1 MIVYIIAAL
10 LVFGIL
16 IAVHEL
22 GHFLAAKACGV
33 RVNEFSIGMGPALW
47 KKQKGETQ
55 YSLRL
60 FPVGGFCAMEGEEED
75 SDDPTALNNQGFWAK
90 LLIFAAGAAMN
101 FIAGLLIILVL
112 YADAQAFYVPV
123 VAGFA
128 DGCPLESADGLQ
140 EGDRLLRIDGEKVY
154 VYSDISLLMGLSV
167 GASVAVARSAGAGDR
182 DGVHRAV
189 HTSMALAVL
198 SGAALGVL
206 LLVLSRPLLEMMGC
220 PADVVGG
227 AQLYL
232 NIYAVGL
239 PASLVYNYGAAIL
252 RAVGDTKRP
261 LYYLTVSGLVNVVL
275 NVALVAGLRLG
286 VAGVAIATV
295 VSEAISAAL
304 VLASLIAS
312 HGDVRFEPKKT
323 RIERRSLSTIL
334 RIGIPAGLQSSM
346 FSISNVLIQS
356 AINSFGAAAI
366 AGNTAAASIEGFATT
381 VSNSISQA
389 ALTFSS
395 QNMGAEKYARVRRV
409 LRVCLAAT
417 FVGGLTLGLLI
428 YTFGTPLLALF
439 NTDPAVIASGLVRVR
454 HNMPL
459 YVLFCMQDT
468 FVGQLRGVGYSLL
481 PTITSLSGIC
491 LLRVVWLYTAFAASP
506 TLDTL
511 YLSYPVS
518 WAATLFALV
527 VCYAVVVRKMPRA

>member
-1 MIVYIIAAL
+1 MTQTRADRSADLTSGPMLQKIILFSIPLAASSILQLLFNAADVVVVGRFSGSTALAAVGSNGSLINL
-10 LVFGIL
+10 LVNLFVGL
-16 IAVHEL
+16 SL
-22 GHFLAAKACGV
+22 GA
-33 RVNEFSIGMGPALW
+33 N
-47 KKQKGETQ
+47 
-55 YSLRL
+55 
-60 FPVGGFCAMEGEEED
+60 
-75 SDDPTALNNQGFWAK
+75 
-90 LLIFAAGAAMN
+90 
-101 FIAGLLIILVL
+101 
-112 YADAQAFYVPV
+112 V
-123 VAGFA
+123 VAARCF
-128 DGCPLESADGLQ
+128 
-140 EGDRLLRIDGEKVY
+140 
-154 VYSDISLLMGLSV
+154 
-167 GASVAVARSAGAGDR
+167 GAKDEHGIQDT
-182 DGVHRAV
+182 V
-189 HTSMALAVL
+189 HTAVTL
-198 SGAALGVL
+198 GLTSGVL
-206 LLVLSRPLLEMMGC
+206 LAVVGFFAARSLLELMSC
-220 PADVVGG
+220 PEDVIGLS
-227 AQLYL
+227 ALYL
-232 NIYAVGL
+232 KIYFIGMPMNML
-239 PASLVYNYGAAIL
+239 YNFSSALL

-261 LYYLTVSGLVNVVL
+261 LYCLAAAGIINVVL
-275 NVALVAGLRLG
+275 NLVFVIGFSMS
-286 VAGVAIATV
+286 VAGVALATIISET
-295 VSEAISAAL
+295 VSACLVTAMLVREKGAL
-304 VLASLIAS
+304 HLDLHKLGFHAGALKQILLI
-312 HGDVRFEPKKT
+312 G
-323 RIERRSLSTIL
+323 L
-334 RIGIPAGLQSSM
+334 PAGLQSTV
-346 FSISNVLIQS
+346 FSLSNVVIQS

-409 LRVCLAAT
+409 LCVCLAAT

-518 WAATLFALV
+518 WAATLFALI

>member
-1 MIVYIIAAL
+1 MTAGPLLPNVLAFAVPLILSGMLQLLYNSADIIV
-10 LVFGIL
+10 
-16 IAVHEL
+16 
-22 GHFLAAKACGV
+22 
-33 RVNEFSIGMGPALW
+33 
-47 KKQKGETQ
+47 
-55 YSLRL
+55 
-60 FPVGGFCAMEGEEED
+60 VGRFARFRRDGFRRR
-75 SDDPTALNNQGFWAK
+75 DDLPHPS
-90 LLIFAAGAAMN
+90 AG
-101 FIAGLLIILVL
+101 
-112 YADAQAFYVPV
+112 QP
-123 VAGFA
+123 A
-128 DGCPLESADGLQ
+128 DGAERRCVRG
-140 EGDRLLRIDGEKVY
+140 RRCV
-154 VYSDISLLMGLSV
+154 
-167 GASVAVARSAGAGDR
+167 RSAQGT

-206 LLVLSRPLLEMMGC
+206 LLALSRPLLEMMGC

-295 VSEAISAAL
+295 VSETISAAL

-323 RIERRSLSTIL
+323 RIERRSLSMIL

-389 ALTFSS
+389 ALTSSS

-409 LRVCLAAT
+409 LLVCLAAT

-491 LLRVVWLYTAFAASP
+491 LLRVWVLAVYGLRRLPDPRYALSLLSRFLGGDAFRAHRLLRGRGAGKCREGVNLSFSFRHDFVVP
-506 TLDTL
+506 TCSVFHRLN
-511 YLSYPVS
+511 PPQ
-518 WAATLFALV
+518 AATIENVPLSDGGFSFSGTEWRAK
-527 VCYAVVVRKMPRA
+527 KMTLKQAAEACNMPVGTFY

>member
-1 MIVYIIAAL
+1 MTAGPLLPNVLAFAVPLILSGMLQLLYNSADIIVVGRFADSVAMASVGATTSLIHL
-10 LVFGIL
+10 LV
-16 IAVHEL
+16 
-22 GHFLAAKACGV
+22 
-33 RVNEFSIGMGPALW
+33 
-47 KKQKGETQ
+47 
-55 YSLRL
+55 
-60 FPVGGFCAMEGEEED
+60 
-75 SDDPTALNNQGFWAK
+75 
-90 LLIFAAGAAMN
+90 
-101 FIAGLLIILVL
+101 
-112 YADAQAFYVPV
+112 
-123 VAGFA
+123 
-128 DGCPLESADGLQ
+128 
-140 EGDRLLRIDGEKVY
+140 
-154 VYSDISLLMGLSV
+154 SLLMGLSV

-295 VSEAISAAL
+295 VSETISAAL
-304 VLASLIAS
+304 VLASLITS

-323 RIERRSLSTIL
+323 RIERRSLSMIL

-395 QNMGAEKYARVRRV
+395 QNMGAEKYAR
-409 LRVCLAAT
+409 
-417 FVGGLTLGLLI
+417 GGLTLGLLI

>member
-1 MIVYIIAAL
+1 M
-10 LVFGIL
+10 
-16 IAVHEL
+16 
-22 GHFLAAKACGV
+22 
-33 RVNEFSIGMGPALW
+33 
-47 KKQKGETQ
+47 
-55 YSLRL
+55 
-60 FPVGGFCAMEGEEED
+60 
-75 SDDPTALNNQGFWAK
+75 
-90 LLIFAAGAAMN
+90 
-101 FIAGLLIILVL
+101 
-112 YADAQAFYVPV
+112 
-123 VAGFA
+123 
-128 DGCPLESADGLQ
+128 
-140 EGDRLLRIDGEKVY
+140 
-154 VYSDISLLMGLSV
+154 
-167 GASVAVARSAGAGDR
+167 
-182 DGVHRAV
+182 
-189 HTSMALAVL
+189 
-198 SGAALGVL
+198 
-206 LLVLSRPLLEMMGC
+206 
-220 PADVVGG
+220 
-227 AQLYL
+227 
-232 NIYAVGL
+232 
-239 PASLVYNYGAAIL
+239 
-252 RAVGDTKRP
+252 
-261 LYYLTVSGLVNVVL
+261 
-275 NVALVAGLRLG
+275 
-286 VAGVAIATV
+286 
-295 VSEAISAAL
+295 
-304 VLASLIAS
+304 
-312 HGDVRFEPKKT
+312 
-323 RIERRSLSTIL
+323 IL

-409 LRVCLAAT
+409 LLVCLAAT

-491 LLRVVWLYTAFAASP
+491 LLRVVWLYTAFSASP

-527 VCYAVVVRKMPRA
+527 VCYAVVVRKMPKA

>member
-1 MIVYIIAAL
+1 M
-10 LVFGIL
+10 
-16 IAVHEL
+16 
-22 GHFLAAKACGV
+22 
-33 RVNEFSIGMGPALW
+33 RPW
-47 KKQKGETQ
+47 P
-55 YSLRL
+55 SLR
-60 FPVGGFCAMEGEEED
+60 
-75 SDDPTALNNQGFWAK
+75 
-90 LLIFAAGAAMN
+90 
-101 FIAGLLIILVL
+101 
-112 YADAQAFYVPV
+112 
-123 VAGFA
+123 
-128 DGCPLESADGLQ
+128 
-140 EGDRLLRIDGEKVY
+140 
-154 VYSDISLLMGLSV
+154 SV
-167 GASVAVARSAGAGDR
+167 GAGDR

-206 LLVLSRPLLEMMGC
+206 LLALSRPLLEMMGC

-295 VSEAISAAL
+295 VSETISAAL

-323 RIERRSLSTIL
+323 RIERRSLSMIL

-409 LRVCLAAT
+409 LLVCLAAT

-518 WAATLFALV
+518 WAATLFALI
-527 VCYAVVVRKMPRA
+527 VCYAVVVRENAEGRESFFLLPSRLRRANLQRFPPSESAAGGDDRKRPSKRWWLFFFGNRMACEENDAETSGGSL

>member
-1 MIVYIIAAL
+1 MVYILAAI
-10 LVFGIL
+10 LVFGVL

-22 GHFLAAKACGV
+22 GHFMAAKACGV

-295 VSEAISAAL
+295 VSETISAAL

-323 RIERRSLSTIL
+323 RIERRSLSMIL

-409 LRVCLAAT
+409 LLVCLAAT

-527 VCYAVVVRKMPRA
+527 VCYAVVVRKMPKA

>member
-1 MIVYIIAAL
+1 MTAGPLLPNVLAFAVPLILSGMLQLLYNSADIIVVGRFADSVAMASVGATTSLIHL
-10 LVFGIL
+10 LV
-16 IAVHEL
+16 
-22 GHFLAAKACGV
+22 
-33 RVNEFSIGMGPALW
+33 
-47 KKQKGETQ
+47 
-55 YSLRL
+55 
-60 FPVGGFCAMEGEEED
+60 
-75 SDDPTALNNQGFWAK
+75 
-90 LLIFAAGAAMN
+90 
-101 FIAGLLIILVL
+101 
-112 YADAQAFYVPV
+112 
-123 VAGFA
+123 
-128 DGCPLESADGLQ
+128 
-140 EGDRLLRIDGEKVY
+140 
-154 VYSDISLLMGLSV
+154 SLLLGLSV
-167 GASVAVARSAGAGDR
+167 GASVAVARAAGAGDR

-189 HTSMALAVL
+189 HTSMALAV
-198 SGAALGVL
+198 

-295 VSEAISAAL
+295 VSETISAAL

-323 RIERRSLSTIL
+323 RIERRSLSMIL

>member
-1 MIVYIIAAL
+1 MIALFAHHSHRQVEMTAGPLLPNVLSFAVPLILSGMLQLLYNSADIIVVGRFADSVAMASVGATTSLIHL
-10 LVFGIL
+10 LV
-16 IAVHEL
+16 
-22 GHFLAAKACGV
+22 
-33 RVNEFSIGMGPALW
+33 
-47 KKQKGETQ
+47 
-55 YSLRL
+55 
-60 FPVGGFCAMEGEEED
+60 
-75 SDDPTALNNQGFWAK
+75 
-90 LLIFAAGAAMN
+90 
-101 FIAGLLIILVL
+101 
-112 YADAQAFYVPV
+112 
-123 VAGFA
+123 
-128 DGCPLESADGLQ
+128 
-140 EGDRLLRIDGEKVY
+140 
-154 VYSDISLLMGLSV
+154 SLLMGLSV
-167 GASVAVARSAGAGDR
+167 GASVAVARAAGAGDR

-295 VSEAISAAL
+295 VSETISAAL

-323 RIERRSLSTIL
+323 RIERRSLSMIL

-409 LRVCLAAT
+409 LLVCLAAT

-527 VCYAVVVRKMPRA
+527 VCYAVVVRKMPKA

>member
-1 MIVYIIAAL
+1 M
-10 LVFGIL
+10 
-16 IAVHEL
+16 
-22 GHFLAAKACGV
+22 
-33 RVNEFSIGMGPALW
+33 
-47 KKQKGETQ
+47 
-55 YSLRL
+55 
-60 FPVGGFCAMEGEEED
+60 
-75 SDDPTALNNQGFWAK
+75 
-90 LLIFAAGAAMN
+90 
-101 FIAGLLIILVL
+101 
-112 YADAQAFYVPV
+112 
-123 VAGFA
+123 
-128 DGCPLESADGLQ
+128 
-140 EGDRLLRIDGEKVY
+140 
-154 VYSDISLLMGLSV
+154 
-167 GASVAVARSAGAGDR
+167 
-182 DGVHRAV
+182 
-189 HTSMALAVL
+189 
-198 SGAALGVL
+198 
-206 LLVLSRPLLEMMGC
+206 
-220 PADVVGG
+220 
-227 AQLYL
+227 
-232 NIYAVGL
+232 
-239 PASLVYNYGAAIL
+239 
-252 RAVGDTKRP
+252 
-261 LYYLTVSGLVNVVL
+261 
-275 NVALVAGLRLG
+275 
-286 VAGVAIATV
+286 
-295 VSEAISAAL
+295 
-304 VLASLIAS
+304 
-312 HGDVRFEPKKT
+312 
-323 RIERRSLSTIL
+323 IL

-409 LRVCLAAT
+409 LLVCLAAT

-491 LLRVVWLYTAFAASP
+491 LLRVIWLYTAFAASP

-527 VCYAVVVRKMPRA
+527 VCYAVVVRKMPKGVNLSSFPSRLRRAEPAAFSTVTRSAAGGSVYRKRPSKRRWLFFFGNRMACEENDAETSGGSL

>member
-1 MIVYIIAAL
+1 M
-10 LVFGIL
+10 
-16 IAVHEL
+16 
-22 GHFLAAKACGV
+22 
-33 RVNEFSIGMGPALW
+33 
-47 KKQKGETQ
+47 
-55 YSLRL
+55 
-60 FPVGGFCAMEGEEED
+60 
-75 SDDPTALNNQGFWAK
+75 
-90 LLIFAAGAAMN
+90 
-101 FIAGLLIILVL
+101 
-112 YADAQAFYVPV
+112 
-123 VAGFA
+123 
-128 DGCPLESADGLQ
+128 
-140 EGDRLLRIDGEKVY
+140 
-154 VYSDISLLMGLSV
+154 
-167 GASVAVARSAGAGDR
+167 AVARSAGAGDR

-295 VSEAISAAL
+295 VSETISAAL

-323 RIERRSLSTIL
+323 RIERRSLSMIL

-527 VCYAVVVRKMPRA
+527 VCYAVVVRKMPKA

>member
-1 MIVYIIAAL
+1 
-10 LVFGIL
+10 
-16 IAVHEL
+16 
-22 GHFLAAKACGV
+22 
-33 RVNEFSIGMGPALW
+33 
-47 KKQKGETQ
+47 
-55 YSLRL
+55 
-60 FPVGGFCAMEGEEED
+60 
-75 SDDPTALNNQGFWAK
+75 
-90 LLIFAAGAAMN
+90 
-101 FIAGLLIILVL
+101 
-112 YADAQAFYVPV
+112 
-123 VAGFA
+123 
-128 DGCPLESADGLQ
+128 
-140 EGDRLLRIDGEKVY
+140 
-154 VYSDISLLMGLSV
+154 MGLSV

-295 VSEAISAAL
+295 VSETIS
-304 VLASLIAS
+304 ASLIAS

-323 RIERRSLSTIL
+323 RIERRSLSMIL

-389 ALTFSS
+389 CGHVRRRPDARPTDLHVRHAAARAVQHRSCGHRQRPRPRAPQHAALCPLLHAGYLRRPAPRRRLFPSADHHQPERHLPAARGLAVYGLRRLPDPRHALS
-395 QNMGAEKYARVRRV
+395 LLSRFLGGDAFRAHRLLRGRGAENAEGVNLSFSFRHDFVVPTCGVFHR
-409 LRVCLAAT
+409 LNPPQAAT
-417 FVGGLTLGLLI
+417 IENVPLSDGGFSFSGTEWHAKRMTLKQ
-428 YTFGTPLLALF
+428 A
-439 NTDPAVIASGLVRVR
+439 AEAC
-454 HNMPL
+454 NMP
-459 YVLFCMQDT
+459 VGT
-468 FVGQLRGVGYSLL
+468 FYDKARKFEN
-481 PTITSLSGIC
+481 
-491 LLRVVWLYTAFAASP
+491 TA
-506 TLDTL
+506 
-511 YLSYPVS
+511 
-518 WAATLFALV
+518 
-527 VCYAVVVRKMPRA
+527 

>member
-1 MIVYIIAAL
+1 MTAGPLLPNVLAFAVPLILSGMLQLLYNSADIIVVGRFADSVAMASVGATTSLIHL
-10 LVFGIL
+10 LV
-16 IAVHEL
+16 
-22 GHFLAAKACGV
+22 
-33 RVNEFSIGMGPALW
+33 
-47 KKQKGETQ
+47 
-55 YSLRL
+55 
-60 FPVGGFCAMEGEEED
+60 
-75 SDDPTALNNQGFWAK
+75 
-90 LLIFAAGAAMN
+90 
-101 FIAGLLIILVL
+101 
-112 YADAQAFYVPV
+112 
-123 VAGFA
+123 
-128 DGCPLESADGLQ
+128 
-140 EGDRLLRIDGEKVY
+140 
-154 VYSDISLLMGLSV
+154 SLLMGLSV

-227 AQLYL
+227 AQ
-232 NIYAVGL
+232 

-295 VSEAISAAL
+295 VSETISAAL

-323 RIERRSLSTIL
+323 RIERRSLSMIL

-409 LRVCLAAT
+409 LLVCLAAT

-518 WAATLFALV
+518 WAATLFALI
-527 VCYAVVVRKMPRA
+527 VCYAVVVRKMPKA